1 MHIIYSL
8 KTEKPLAYISD
19 FSAMHVVSS
28 INHEDFQMD
37 ASQRLE

>member
-1 MHIIYSL
+1 MQL
-8 KTEKPLAYISD
+8 KNRKTTGLYQW
-19 FSAMHVVSS
+19 FSAMHVVNS